1 MAFGAEIKRLREDA
15 RISVQKIA
23 DKIGVDAG
31 RWRKWE
37 EKDLTPRE
45 EDVLKIESFFGMDI
59 GKIIALKSIKKFL
72 NVQNGHNNLD
82 GDSSS
87 GLPTSILITKDLGK
101 TIGNIEEKLLRLEAT
116 VTILSITLAE
126 TIAKITGKTI
136 AGISVEI
143 SKAIDEEADR
153 LYGELHKKSRSES

>member
-45 EDVLKIESFFGMDI
+45 EDVLKIESFFGMDVRRVM
-59 GKIIALKSIKKFL
+59 ALKSIKKFL
-72 NVQNGHNNLD
+72 NVQNGHSELSGDGSPNLP
-82 GDSSS
+82 DS
-87 GLPTSILITKDLGK
+87 IIATKDLGK
-101 TIGNIEEKLLRLEAT
+101 TIGGIEEKLLRLEAT
-116 VTILSITLAE
+116 VTILSLTLAE
-126 TIAKITGKTI
+126 TIAKTTGKPI

-153 LYGELHKKSRSES
+153 LYGELHKKSRS